1 MTKQMVDLFF
11 DEAIEHIPAG
21 SHICQIFLDDDERND
36 TLLKLLLNGLKSG
49 DCAACFSQKA
59 NEWEINTF
67 LSSHNLSYG
76 ELLGNGAF
84 TLYDN
89 NEIYFQDNLFNP
101 TRLIDLIGQYYQ
113 ESIKLGFQ
121 DAWVIGEIPT
131 EIQKVSGG
139 SQLLEYEYRLSQL
152 LDEYPAISVCQYDA
166 HHFDGPTIMGILKA
180 HPFMVVA
187 GMVIRNP
194 LFSPLSEL

>member
-11 DEAIEHIPAG
+11 DEAIDHIPAG
-21 SHICQIFLDDDERND
+21 SHICQIFSDDDERND
-36 TLLKLLLNGLKSG
+36 TLLELLLNGLKLG
-49 DCAACFSQKA
+49 DCAACFSHKA

-67 LSSHNLSYG
+67 LNSHDLSYG

-84 TLYDN
+84 TLYDS
-89 NEIYFQDNLFNP
+89 NEIYFQDDLFNP
-101 TRLIDLIGQYYQ
+101 DRLIDLIGQYYE
-113 ESIKLGFQ
+113 ESKKLGFS
-121 DAWVIGEIPT
+121 DAWVIGEIPV

-139 SQLLEYEYRLSQL
+139 SRLLEFEYRLGQL
-152 LDEYPAISVCQYDA
+152 LDEFPVISVCQYDA
-166 HHFDGPTIMGILKA
+166 HHFDGPTIMRILKA

-187 GMVIRNP
+187 GAVVRNP